1 MCQVAAHAPGD
12 IAAALRPTAFHTE
25 RKPCAQAMD
34 NSSPVGAAGTRNLR
48 PGSSGGPSSA
58 AVVDIP
64 DGFMPQAQD
73 HALASCS
80 PDRLDTSAISVR
92 VAVSQSA
99 GGVFAAASASLG
111 PGSRAGSS
119 PQLSEAHTQ
128 AALHA
133 ALCAMQAGVRT
144 WPVPLICPAW
154 K

>member
-1 MCQVAAHAPGD
+1 
-12 IAAALRPTAFHTE
+12 
-25 RKPCAQAMD
+25 MD
-34 NSSPVGAAGTRNLR
+34 NSSPVSAAGIHSLQ
-48 PGSSGGPSSA
+48 PGSSGEPGSA

-64 DGFMPQAQD
+64 DDFVPLARD

-80 PDRLDTSAISVR
+80 PDLLDASAISVH
-92 VAVSQSA
+92 VAASQSA
-99 GGVFAAASASLG
+99 GGVFAAASAALA

-144 WPVPLICPAW
+144 FQVPLICLAW
-154 K
+154 

>member
-1 MCQVAAHAPGD
+1 
-12 IAAALRPTAFHTE
+12 
-25 RKPCAQAMD
+25 MD
-34 NSSPVGAAGTRNLR
+34 NSSPVSAAGTHSLR
-48 PGSSGGPSSA
+48 PGSSGEPGSA

-64 DGFMPQAQD
+64 HDFVPRARD

-99 GGVFAAASASLG
+99 GGVFATASAALA

-133 ALCAMQAGVRT
+133 ALRAMQAGVRT
-144 WPVPLICPAW
+144 CQAPR
-154 K
+154 